1 MKRQLKKQQPKK
13 LKIMKK
19 YIAVLVNEETKEKHV
34 YAFEGTF
41 DEVYKRAK
49 SYARKIKTS
58 TKNNVY
64 IKSISEA

>member
-1 MKRQLKKQQPKK
+1 
-13 LKIMKK
+13 MKK
-19 YIAVLVNEETKEKHV
+19 YIVVLVNEETKEKHI
-34 YAFEGTF
+34 YAFEDTF

>member
-1 MKRQLKKQQPKK
+1 MSIKKQQPKK

-19 YIAVLVNEETKEKHV
+19 YIVVLVNEKTKEKHV
-34 YAFEGTF
+34 YAIEGTF
-41 DEVYKRAK
+41 DEIYKVTK
-49 SYARKIKTS
+49 SYVRKIKAH